1 MSVNRTELVAEIA
14 KKAGLSKT
22 EADGALSAFQE
33 ILIDSLKK
41 GETVKVTGLMNVE
54 RVSRA
59 ARTGRNPRTGEEC
72 LIPASRVVKFTPGK
86 ALKEA
91 VK

>member
-59 ARTGRNPRTGEEC
+59 ARTGEEIK
-72 LIPASRVVKFTPGK
+72 IPAGYGVKISAGSTLKK
-86 ALKEA
+86 AVSNK
-91 VK
+91 